1 MEAQFYEAQRRQNSI
16 QRRLS
21 LQTQKELDQR
31 SEYQYLSIP
40 LGIIRQEDRSGR
52 CTCIPTRR
60 FTLITDG
67 LPLFQR
73 DRDIYP

>member
-16 QRRLS
+16 KRRQS
-21 LQTQKELDQR
+21 LQAQKEFDQQ
-31 SEYQYLSIP
+31 SEYQYLCIP
-40 LGIIRQEDRSGR
+40 LRIIRQGDKNGR

-60 FTLITDG
+60 INLITYDKS
-67 LPLFQR
+67 LFQR